1 MKAFYC
7 VGTHWDR
14 EWYEPFQEYRM
25 WLVELIDE
33 AMDLMETEPE
43 FRCFHLDG
51 QAVVLEDYLDIRPE
65 QRQRFLEHLQSSRF
79 QAGPWYNLPDEWLVS
94 GESLVRNLARGRR
107 VCRELGFEPMD
118 FGYTPDQFGHIAA
131 LPMLMHGFGIAAG
144 ICWRG
149 TQDEHFPAQFTWVG
163 PDGSRVPY
171 QKLMDKGSYS
181 AYDFFVR
188 RPIEKDGISEGACR
202 EHFGKYWQEE
212 IERAPLPLV
221 LMIDAIDH
229 QRPKR
234 EMLDVFN
241 AVRDTHPEVEFIW
254 GSFADY
260 GHAVAARAG
269 ELPEYRGELRE
280 PLRTGDRLPQYLIVH
295 TISSRYDLKKRNDAC
310 QALLELWG
318 EPYALFQQM
327 AGGAPVVRYLDKAW
341 QYLLKN
347 HPHDSI
353 CGCSID
359 QVHRDMHYRF
369 DQSELLAD
377 GLVRRSMAAL
387 ASSSAEEAAWKNLV
401 VHNPLPFARNVVAEL
416 EVPMPPDYAKET
428 GKSYLDGLATG
439 EHINKFRLVTNDGR
453 DVPFQHVRI
462 DRGVTHHM
470 RNALGRGVI
479 RTADVY
485 TVAAEVD
492 VPACGWTTLRVE
504 STDAATRAVTSLRT
518 GPLCAGNA
526 HLTLEVR
533 PDGRARV
540 GRTDGAG
547 QYEGLFLYEDCGDGG
562 DGWTLGRLVD
572 DTVYCT
578 PGSEV
583 TTAIDEE
590 GPLRVTFR
598 IERRLRLPER
608 MERGRWRRSAA
619 RTVLEV
625 TDFLTVERDA
635 PFVRVRTHVNNT
647 VCDHRLRV
655 LFPTGQ
661 AAARSFAET
670 PFALVERETAVPPET
685 AGWHERI
692 NPEKAF
698 TGYFGVQHAEGGL
711 AVICPAGLH
720 EYEATPQGV
729 LALTLYRSFFQTVMT
744 NGETHGE
751 LLGPLEFEYLL
762 YPFAGEFDAVEAARR
777 LAEARAGL
785 RAHWAD
791 ADAEAPERSFLA
803 LEQNVCVLTALKP
816 ADDGEGGVLR
826 LWNPTRE
833 AVCEEVRFGV
843 PVKSVRRCNLEER
856 ALEDLEVSGDVV
868 RVEVGAG
875 ALCNLRFAW

>member
-7 VGTHWDR
+7 AGTHWDR

-33 AMDLMETEPE
+33 AMDLMEAEPE

-65 QRQRFLEHLQSSRF
+65 QRDRFLGHLKSGRF

-107 VCRELGFEPMD
+107 VCRQLGFEPMD

-149 TQDEHFPAQFTWVG
+149 TQDEHFPAQFMWVG

-188 RPIEKDGISEGACR
+188 RLVEEDGISEESCR
-202 EHFGKYWQEE
+202 ARFGKYWQEE
-212 IERAPLPLV
+212 IERASVPLV

-234 EMLDVFN
+234 EMLDIFN
-241 AVRDTHPEVEFIW
+241 ILRDTHPEIEFIW

-260 GHAVAARAG
+260 GHAVAARAE

-295 TISSRYDLKKRNDAC
+295 TLSSRYDLKKRNDQC
-310 QALLELWG
+310 QALLEHWA
-318 EPYALFQQM
+318 EPYALFQRM
-327 AGGAPVVRYLDKAW
+327 AGGAPVLRYLDKAW
-341 QYLLKN
+341 EYLLKN

-369 DQSELLAD
+369 DQSELLGD
-377 GLVRRSMAAL
+377 GLVRRSMAQL
-387 ASSSAEEAAWKNLV
+387 AASSAEEDAWKNLV

-416 EVPMPPDYAKET
+416 ELPMPPDYAKET

-439 EHINKFRLVTNDGR
+439 EQINKFRLVAQDGR

-462 DRGVTHHM
+462 ERGVTHHM
-470 RNALGRGVI
+470 LNELGRGSV

-485 TVAAEVD
+485 TVAAEVE

-504 STDAATRAVTSLRT
+504 STEDATRSVTSLRT
-518 GPLCAGNA
+518 GPLSAANE
-526 HLTLEVR
+526 HITLEVST
-533 PDGRARV
+533 DGRASLRCN
-540 GRTDGAG
+540 GGAG
-547 QYEGLFLYEDCGDGG
+547 GYEGLFLYEDCGDGG
-562 DGWTLGRLVD
+562 DGWTIGRLMD
-572 DTVYCT
+572 DIVYRT

-583 TTAIDEE
+583 TTAVEE
-590 GPLRVTFR
+590 DGPLRTTYR
-598 IERRLRLPER
+598 IERRFRLPER
-608 MERGRWRRSAA
+608 MARGQWRRSEE
-619 RTVLEV
+619 RGVLEV
-625 TDFLTVERDA
+625 TDFLTVERHA
-635 PFVRVRTHVNNT
+635 PFVRVRTRVNNT
-647 VCDHRLRV
+647 ISDHRLRV

-661 AAARSFAET
+661 PAERSFAET
-670 PFALVERETAVPPET
+670 PFALVERDTAIPPET
-685 AGWHERI
+685 ATWHERI

-711 AVICPAGLH
+711 AVLCPGGLH
-720 EYEATPQGV
+720 EYEATPGGD
-729 LALTLYRSFFQTVMT
+729 LALTLYRGFFQTVMT
-744 NGETHGE
+744 NGEPDGE

-762 YPFAGEFDAVEAARR
+762 YPFAGNFNPIEASRH
-777 LAEARAGL
+777 LAGARAGV
-785 RAHWAD
+785 RVHGANAD
-791 ADAEAPERSFLA
+791 ARPAGNSFLA
-803 LEQNVCVLTALKP
+803 LERNACVLTALKP

-826 LWNPTRE
+826 LWNPSGQAVRE
-833 AVCEEVRFGV
+833 RVRFGV
-843 PVKSVRRCNLEER
+843 PVTSAQRCNLEER
-856 ALEDLEVSGDVV
+856 PFEDLDMAEGAVDI
-868 RVEVGAG
+868 EVGPG
-875 ALCNLRFAW
+875 ALYTLRFAW